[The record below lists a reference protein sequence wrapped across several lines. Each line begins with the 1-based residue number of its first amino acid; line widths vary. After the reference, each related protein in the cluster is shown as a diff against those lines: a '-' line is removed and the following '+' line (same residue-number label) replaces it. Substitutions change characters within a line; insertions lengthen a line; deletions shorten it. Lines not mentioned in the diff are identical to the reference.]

1 MVSAQVLPL
10 AVTMMVGPQ
19 IMSAVILVTAERAV
33 AVSLAFV
40 AGVAAAAAS
49 GVALAWG
56 IFALLGGGASMGDP
70 SDRGSLGT
78 AVQLVLVA
86 LLIAAAVRTYA
97 DRETAETPKWLGS
110 LMDAEPRK
118 ALRTGLLVILL
129 MPSDIMVM
137 LTVGA
142 YLAQHRASWTAAL
155 PFLAATALIA
165 ALPLLGFLLFRRRM
179 ERAMPA
185 LREWVN
191 TKSWVVSI
199 AACLIFIVLI
209 L

>member
-1 MVSAQVLPL
+1 
-10 AVTMMVGPQ
+10 
-19 IMSAVILVTAERAV
+19 
-33 AVSLAFV
+33 
-40 AGVAAAAAS
+40 
-49 GVALAWG
+49 
-56 IFALLGGGASMGDP
+56 
-70 SDRGSLGT
+70 
-78 AVQLVLVA
+78 VLVA